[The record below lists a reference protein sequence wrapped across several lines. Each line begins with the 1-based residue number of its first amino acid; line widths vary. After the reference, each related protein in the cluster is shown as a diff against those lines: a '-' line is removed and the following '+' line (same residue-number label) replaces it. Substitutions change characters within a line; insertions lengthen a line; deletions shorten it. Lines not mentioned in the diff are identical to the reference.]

1 MDTIY
6 SIATL
11 VEQQQDIITTLNF
24 LGKDLK
30 FITNS
35 PYPLKRVCTL
45 EVSEPETIAWLNTIS
60 PDEVLWDIGANM
72 GIFTLYA
79 AIIKGINVYS
89 FEPESSNYALLS
101 KNIQLNGL
109 YDKVTALCCGL
120 SNENSIKTLFKYCDF
135 ESSGINSVGEEVDAH
150 LRPRKSLS
158 KQTVITY
165 TGDDLVESQG
175 FCPPKHI
182 KIDVDGIEHLI
193 ISGLQKTLIND
204 CKTVLVEL
212 NLTLQEHRDVVDTL
226 HKYGFKTHLQL
237 TEDTRIKDGYW
248 KDMVNMIFS
257 KDEKVLDEIA
267 KNYYDFS
274 EKSSDYHDYQKA
286 LLEKRSEQFYQISH
300 PISVECRKRK

>member
-1 MDTIY
+1 METIH

-11 VEQQQDIITTLNF
+11 VEQQQDVITTLNF
-24 LGKDLK
+24 QGKDLK

-35 PYPLKRVCTL
+35 PYPLKRICTL

-60 PDEVLWDIGANM
+60 PGEILWDIGANM

-79 AIIKGINVYS
+79 AIVKDINVYS

-120 SNENSIKTLFKYCDF
+120 SNENSIKSLFKYCDF

-175 FCPPKHI
+175 FPPPQHI

-193 ISGLQKTLIND
+193 ISGLKKTLLNE
-204 CKTVLVEL
+204 CRTVLVEL
-212 NLTLQEHRDVVDTL
+212 NLTLQEHRDVVDIL
-226 HKYGFKTHLQL
+226 HNCGFKTHSQL

-267 KNYYDFS
+267 KNYYEFS

-286 LLEKRSEQFYQISH
+286 LFEKRSEQFYQISH

>member
-1 MDTIY
+1 METIS

-11 VEQQQDIITTLNF
+11 IEQQKDIITTLKYAGRELRF
-24 LGKDLK
+24 L
-30 FITNS
+30 TNS

-45 EVSEPETIAWLNTIS
+45 EVSEPETIAWLNTIL

-79 AIIKGINVYS
+79 AIVKDINVYS
-89 FEPESSNYALLS
+89 FEPESSNYSLLS
-101 KNIQLNGL
+101 RNIQLNGL
-109 YDKVTALCCGL
+109 SDKVTALCCGL

-165 TGDDLVESQG
+165 TGDNLVQSQG
-175 FCPPKHI
+175 FRPPQHI

-193 ISGLQKTLIND
+193 IAGLHNTLIND

-226 HKYGFKTHLQL
+226 NKYGFKTHAHL
-237 TEDTRIKDGYW
+237 TEETRIKDGYW

-257 KDEKVLDEIA
+257 KDDKVLDEIA

-274 EKSSDYHDYQKA
+274 NNSSDYRDYQQA

-300 PISVECRKRK
+300 PISIECRKRK